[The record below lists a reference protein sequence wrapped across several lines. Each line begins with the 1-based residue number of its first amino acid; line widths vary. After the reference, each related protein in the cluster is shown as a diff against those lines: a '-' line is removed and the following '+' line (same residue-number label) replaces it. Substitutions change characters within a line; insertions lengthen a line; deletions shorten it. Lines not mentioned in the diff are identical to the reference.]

1 MRHEVET
8 TAQDIQDE
16 SRRGWKPNNI
26 FKSITKTRQ
35 WSGK

>member
-8 TAQDIQDE
+8 TAQGIQEE
-16 SRRGWKPNNI
+16 SKKGWKSNNI

-35 WSGK
+35 LSGK